1 MIDLI
6 CRRVCCMFA
15 VAAWTASGY
24 AAESEPYPNKAVRMI
39 VPFPPGGT
47 NDIFGRLV
55 AQKFSESWG
64 QPVVVD
70 NRGGAGGIL
79 GTTLAAQA
87 PPDGYTML
95 VAGIGFSVNPS
106 LFKKLPY
113 DTGKDLVPV
122 TLIAL
127 TPLLLVVHPSLPV
140 KSLQDLIGYAKSNP
154 GKLNFGSGGSGSAPQ
169 LAGEMFKSMAGIQ
182 ITHVPYKGG
191 GPALADVM
199 GGQIQMMIE
208 NVASTLPQVKAGKLK
223 ALAVSGLK
231 RSALLPDMP
240 TLDESGLKG
249 YEIFAWNGLFV
260 PAGTPKPIIS
270 KIHAETVKAIAQ
282 PDVKQRMAA
291 LGAEGVTSTPE
302 EFAAYV
308 RSEIKRWAKTV
319 QEAGIKA
326 E

>member
-1 MIDLI
+1 MASVRWIAPWITSARILTCGSRPARRSSAIIWNLPMRGSIARRWEADSTWAQAARHTKQHRSASGPILPLQDRYPFDQQQARAVSSVREAMIDLI

-55 AQKFSESWG
+55 AQKFSESGG
-64 QPVVVD
+64 QPGVVD

-79 GTTLAAQA
+79 ATTLAAQA

-208 NVASTLPQVKAGKLK
+208 NVASTLPQVKAGKL
-223 ALAVSGLK
+223 
-231 RSALLPDMP
+231 
-240 TLDESGLKG
+240 TE
-249 YEIFAWNGLFV
+249 
-260 PAGTPKPIIS
+260 
-270 KIHAETVKAIAQ
+270 
-282 PDVKQRMAA
+282 
-291 LGAEGVTSTPE
+291 
-302 EFAAYV
+302 
-308 RSEIKRWAKTV
+308 
-319 QEAGIKA
+319 
-326 E
+326 